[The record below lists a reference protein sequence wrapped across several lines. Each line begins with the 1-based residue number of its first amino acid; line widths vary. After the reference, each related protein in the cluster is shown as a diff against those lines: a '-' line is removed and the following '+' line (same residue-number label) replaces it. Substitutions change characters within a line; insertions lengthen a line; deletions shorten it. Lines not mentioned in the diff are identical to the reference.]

1 SSGLY
6 KAYYANEKSVG
17 NGFVPYHP
25 GKESLFSLVHC
36 IWKQP
41 PGLELLEETPF
52 GKVPGSVGFTLPP
65 KPNCNHQRSKHDTD
79 LRSVSRGKSIL
90 LPVREAHMQSIWN
103 SFLYPLRKVQVRS
116 LGVLPEELS
125 DSSVALK
132 GETPEVFGTVANS
145 QYNRNPIQ
153 LGRGAGGEFLEC
165 YPCVTHPGS

>member
-1 SSGLY
+1 ME
-6 KAYYANEKSVG
+6 AA
-17 NGFVPYHP
+17 P
-25 GKESLFSLVHC
+25 
-36 IWKQP
+36 
-41 PGLELLEETPF
+41 ETPF

-165 YPCVTHPGS
+165 YPCRSDFLLKSIKTLLLLAEVCAAHVRGCGMVGSTEEKWTPDGTEGGGDAR